1 MTKDG
6 FYKVWK
12 DSDREDILNQ
22 YYYDRKELQE
32 RLNKVQDKLKEKE
45 KYFIQMSEV
54 LLDRI
59 DFYED
64 FENDKSCWIEELQRD
79 RGKLQDKI
87 DNTIDYINNHQL
99 VFQDATKN
107 EIQDWFDMFYKDL
120 LDILRGGEENE

>member
-12 DSDREDILNQ
+12 DSSREDILNQ

-54 LLDRI
+54 LLGRI

-79 RGKLQDKI
+79 REKLQDKI
-87 DNTIDYINNHQL
+87 DETIKYIEKEL
-99 VFQDATKN
+99 K
-107 EIQDWFDMFYKDL
+107 DMPENGCSTRLNKI
-120 LDILRGGEENE
+120 LDILKGGEENE

>member
-1 MTKDG
+1 MNKEG

-12 DSDREDILNQ
+12 DSSREDILNQ

-64 FENDKSCWIEELQRD
+64 FENDKSSWIEELQRD
-79 RGKLQDKI
+79 REKLQDKI
-87 DNTIDYINNHQL
+87 DRAIAYIETGKTFPSDETRETVEYMQN
-99 VFQDATKN
+99 
-107 EIQDWFDMFYKDL
+107 IL
-120 LDILRGGEENE
+120 LDILKGGEENE